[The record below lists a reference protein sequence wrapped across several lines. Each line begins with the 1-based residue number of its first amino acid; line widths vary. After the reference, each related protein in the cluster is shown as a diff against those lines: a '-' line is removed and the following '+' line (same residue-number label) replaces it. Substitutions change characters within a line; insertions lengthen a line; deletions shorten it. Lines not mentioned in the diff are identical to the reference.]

1 MYTHICIYRER
12 DMCIYTLDV
21 YIYIYIY
28 MCIYMCISLSLGVG
42 SLCVTPN

>member
-28 MCIYMCISLSLGVG
+28 VYIHVYIIISWGGVSLRD
-42 SLCVTPN
+42 P